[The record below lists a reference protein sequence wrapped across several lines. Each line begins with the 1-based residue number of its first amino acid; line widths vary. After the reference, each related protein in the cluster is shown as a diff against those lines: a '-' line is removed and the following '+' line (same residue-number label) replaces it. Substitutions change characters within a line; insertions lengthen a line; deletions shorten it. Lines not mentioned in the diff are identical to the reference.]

1 MSITAA
7 GVIKGRISISL
18 IFRYSDRRGIRSFIL
33 FCTSE
38 ERHPCGVSP
47 PANYSITQKKKFIQ
61 QKCFFVIR
69 LERDGNFLSFFQ
81 KQAVPPQL
89 AANCD

>member
-33 FCTSE
+33 FYASE
-38 ERHPCGVSP
+38 ERHPCVVSP

-61 QKCFFVIR
+61 KKIFC

-81 KQAVPPQL
+81 KQAAPPQL
-89 AANCD
+89 CTKRD

>member
-47 PANYSITQKKKFIQ
+47 PANYSITRKKSFIQ
-61 QKCFFVIR
+61 GNILFVV
-69 LERDGNFLSFFQ
+69 ERDGNFLSFFQ